1 MSKKGLTNKQRTS
14 HEMRTAG
21 RTWEEIGTAL
31 GVSSQ
36 MAAKL
41 AARAESNGLPALLK
55 KFEGGEGLFKPKE
68 REFGERG
75 ERDGAEAQF
84 DPTVFAQMARAAGV
98 PLKVAQALARRI
110 EAQFGV
116 VKEDLKKMSLAEQV
130 VRTTEKAQMLLAHID
145 EVSAAGAGVK
155 DLSIAYGVL
164 VDKAQLL
171 GGKPTQ
177 VFDFNLRAKLEVLM
191 PQFLAEARR
200 RGVTV
205 EGQFKQVP
213 ELPAEAT

>member
-1 MSKKGLTNKQRTS
+1 
-14 HEMRTAG
+14 
-21 RTWEEIGTAL
+21 
-31 GVSSQ
+31 

-41 AARAESNGLPALLK
+41 AKRAESNGLPSLLK
-55 KFEGGEGLFKPKE
+55 KHEGGEGMFKPPE
-68 REFGERG
+68 SSRG
-75 ERDGAEAQF
+75 EPQF
-84 DPTVFAQMARAAGV
+84 DATVFAQMARAANI
-98 PLKVAQALARRI
+98 PLKVAQALARRV
-110 EAQFGV
+110 EGQFGKV
-116 VKEDLKKMSLAEQV
+116 QTEMRRMSLAEQV
-130 VRTTEKAQMLLAHID
+130 VATTDKAQMVLAHID
-145 EVSAAGAGVK
+145 EVSIAGMNAK
-155 DLSIAYGVL
+155 DLAIAYGVL

-213 ELPAEAT
+213 DLPAEAT

>member
-1 MSKKGLTNKQRTS
+1 MSKKGLTEKQRTS

-21 RTWEEIGTAL
+21 RSWEEIGAAMGIT
-31 GVSSQ
+31 SQ
-36 MAAKL
+36 GAAKL
-41 AARAESNGLPALLK
+41 AAKAEANGMPALLK
-55 KFEGGEGLFKPKE
+55 KFEGGEGLFKAPE
-68 REFGERG
+68 TARH
-75 ERDGAEAQF
+75 EAQF
-84 DPTVFAQMARAAGV
+84 DPTVFAQLARAAGV

-116 VKEDLKKMSLAEQV
+116 VKEELKKMSLAEQV

-205 EGQFKQVP
+205 EGQFKR
-213 ELPAEAT
+213 LPPDPL